1 MYFLSFEFARIFRQ
15 ELTDDRVT
23 DLLVE
28 LNVSKY
34 GVNAPRLAE
43 HGAEWQREADTK
55 HPRL

>member
-1 MYFLSFEFARIFRQ
+1 MYFLLFEFARILRH

-28 LNVSKY
+28 LNVSEY

-43 HGAEWQREADTK
+43 HGAE
-55 HPRL
+55 